1 MFDLRYLYRVIIAV
15 VAVMALSASGS
26 TALAQGESRSSLFR
40 EADRALENAREA
52 RADILA
58 PRSFGEGMKRYQQAE
73 RDLERGRSHEGI
85 REKLA
90 DATEYFERATAAAQL
105 AYPTLSEALAAR
117 DDAEAAE
124 APEFAPD
131 LWARA
136 GEEFER
142 AAREHEG
149 GDVDDAREKADKAE
163 PLYRDAELQA
173 IKANYLQETWELLR
187 QAKDGGAEKRA
198 PVTLANAEALAT
210 EAEQLLSESRYDTDE
225 PRWLAQQ
232 ARREAMHAIYLAGI
246 VRAIQDKEMT
256 FEDVMLAGE
265 DQLARIASVLQ
276 VAPQF
281 ETGMSTTTDAIV
293 AEVEAYQ
300 DSLAGLGIDLMD
312 RTDQVAVLG
321 SLVVELETR
330 TASLEEELGG
340 LAVERTALVNRM
352 EDQARMRQK
361 FTTEE
366 RMFGREEARVF
377 REGGDVTIRLL
388 TLSFDVG
395 QSKIDPSHYEVLDRV
410 QRAILE
416 FPGSRVTVEGH
427 TDSFG
432 SDATNLKLSQE
443 RAEAVR
449 SYLLGNPGLQP
460 SLVEAIGH
468 GEARPVAS
476 NDTREGRARNRRTD
490 IIIHTNIGMGY

>member
-1 MFDLRYLYRVIIAV
+1 MSNIRCLYRVAIAV
-15 VAVMALSASGS
+15 VAVMALSAGGS

-40 EADRALENAREA
+40 EADQALEDAQEA

-58 PRSFGEGMKRYQQAE
+58 PRSFGEGMRRYQEAE
-73 RDLERGRSHEGI
+73 RDLERGRSSEDIGD
-85 REKLA
+85 KLA
-90 DATEYFERATAAAQL
+90 DATDYFERATAAAQL

-117 DDAEAAE
+117 DDAQAAE

-131 LWARA
+131 LWVKA
-136 GEEFER
+136 GEEFEK
-142 AAREHEG
+142 AAREHED

-163 PLYRDAELQA
+163 SLYRAAELQA

-210 EAEQLLSESRYDTDE
+210 EAEQLLSDSRYDTDE

-246 VRAIQDKEMT
+246 VRAIEDKEMT

-265 DQLARIASVLQ
+265 DQLARIASALQ

-293 AEVEAYQ
+293 SEVEAYQ

-321 SLVVELETR
+321 ARVVELETR
-330 TASLEEELGG
+330 TTSLEQELGG
-340 LAVERTALVNRM
+340 LTEERTALVNRM
-352 EDQARMRQK
+352 EEQARLRQK
-361 FTTEE
+361 FATVE
-366 RMFGREEARVF
+366 RMFSRGEARVL

-388 TLSFDVG
+388 TLSFEVG
-395 QSKIDPSHYEVLDRV
+395 QSKIDPSYQDVLDRL
-410 QRAILE
+410 QRAVLE

-432 SDATNLKLSQE
+432 SDATNLRLSQE

-460 SLVEAIGH
+460 SLIEAIGY
-468 GEARPVAS
+468 GEAQPVAS

-490 IIIHTNIGMGY
+490 VIVHTNIGMGY

>member
-1 MFDLRYLYRVIIAV
+1 MSNIRCLYRVAIAV
-15 VAVMALSASGS
+15 VAVMALSAGGS

-40 EADRALENAREA
+40 EADQALEKAREA

-58 PRSFGEGMKRYQQAE
+58 PRSFGEGMRRYQEAE
-73 RDLERGRSHEGI
+73 RDLERGRSSEDIGD
-85 REKLA
+85 KLA
-90 DATEYFERATAAAQL
+90 DATDYFERATAAAQL

-117 DDAEAAE
+117 DDAQAAE

-131 LWARA
+131 LWVKA
-136 GEEFER
+136 GEEFVK

-149 GDVDDAREKADKAE
+149 GDVDDAREKADKGE
-163 PLYRDAELQA
+163 SLYRDAELQA

-210 EAEQLLSESRYDTDE
+210 EAEQLLSDSRYDTDE

-246 VRAIQDKEMT
+246 VRAIEDKEMT

-265 DQLARIASVLQ
+265 DQLARIASALQ

-293 AEVEAYQ
+293 SEVEAYQ

-321 SLVVELETR
+321 ARVVELETR
-330 TASLEEELGG
+330 TTSLEQELGG
-340 LAVERTALVNRM
+340 LTEERTALVNRM
-352 EDQARMRQK
+352 EEQARLRQK
-361 FTTEE
+361 FATVE
-366 RMFGREEARVF
+366 RMFSRGEARVL

-388 TLSFDVG
+388 TLSFEVG
-395 QSKIDPSHYEVLDRV
+395 QSKIDPSYQDVLDRL
-410 QRAILE
+410 QRAVLE

-432 SDATNLKLSQE
+432 SDATNLRLSQE

-460 SLVEAIGH
+460 SLIEAIGY
-468 GEARPVAS
+468 GEAQPVAS

-490 IIIHTNIGMGY
+490 VIVHTNIGMGY